1 MKCQI
6 NLKHSF
12 TSINSDL
19 SVCYLIHLMFTEGRS
34 PCDAVQYPYAQGA
47 VLL

>member
-12 TSINSDL
+12 TSINTDL
-19 SVCYLIHLMFTEGRS
+19 SNYKYMNILDYL
-34 PCDAVQYPYAQGA
+34 
-47 VLL
+47 

>member
-19 SVCYLIHLMFTEGRS
+19 YYHKVTIKSRKERKPNQIYLLIS
-34 PCDAVQYPYAQGA
+34 
-47 VLL
+47 

>member
-19 SVCYLIHLMFTEGRS
+19 SVTISYLAAGHREPSMHTR
-34 PCDAVQYPYAQGA
+34 
-47 VLL
+47 